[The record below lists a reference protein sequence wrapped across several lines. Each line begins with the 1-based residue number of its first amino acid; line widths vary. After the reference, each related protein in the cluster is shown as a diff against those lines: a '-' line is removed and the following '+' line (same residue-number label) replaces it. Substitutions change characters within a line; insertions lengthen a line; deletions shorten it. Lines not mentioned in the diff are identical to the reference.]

1 MTKIILDTSFIVHCA
16 FYKVD
21 FISEL
26 DRLFGKYSLFIIDKT
41 FEELSKLS
49 KNANKFKASAKLAR
63 AILDTIKPKQIN
75 SKKYVDDA
83 IIDEISKSNEKY
95 LVATHDD
102 ELKRRLIKKKTGII
116 LLRQKSYLEIFLS
129 L

>member
-41 FEELSKLS
+41 IEELSKLS

-63 AILDTIKPKQIN
+63 SIIDTIKPKQIN

-83 IIDEISKSNEKY
+83 IIDEVSKEKY
-95 LVATHDD
+95 FVATHDD
-102 ELKRRLIKKKTGII
+102 ELKRRLIEKKTGVII
-116 LLRQKSYLEIFLS
+116 LRQKSYLEILN
-129 L
+129 